1 MRAAILESVP
11 GDLVIDEVQLMDIGP
26 DEVLVHTA
34 ACGLCHSDLHVM
46 EGKMPMPVPI
56 LLGHEASGIV
66 EAVGSD
72 VTEFAPGDHV
82 VGCLNVHCDECYQCL
97 RGRRFLCERRR
108 AMTYRADGTSR
119 VRRGEQSITQMSG
132 LGGFAEHMLA
142 HRNGLVKVPPE
153 LPLDLGALLGCA
165 VITGVGSAFNESRVR
180 PGNTVAV
187 IGCGGIGLNII
198 QGAWLAGAERI
209 IAVDLNPEKLE
220 LARTFGA
227 TDAVQA
233 SDGDPVAAVQE
244 LTGGGV
250 DAAFEAIGLATTVSQ
265 AFQMIRPGCVAYVV
279 GVPAAGVM
287 LEIPGAQLLAQ
298 HRGLQGLFMGGN
310 DFKRDIPMLASLY
323 LQGRLKLDELVAAR
337 ISLEQVNE
345 GYDVMKR
352 GTEARSVIIY

>member
-1 MRAAILESVP
+1 
-11 GDLVIDEVQLMDIGP
+11 MDVGP
-26 DEVLVHTA
+26 DEVLVRTA

-46 EGKMPMPVPI
+46 EGKMPMPTPI

-132 LGGFAEHMLA
+132 LGGFAEQMLA
-142 HRNGLVKVPPE
+142 HRNGLVKVPPD

-165 VITGVGSAFNESRVR
+165 VITGVGSAFNGSRVR

-220 LARTFGA
+220 LARIFGA
-227 TDAVQA
+227 TDTVKAA
-233 SDGDPVAAVQE
+233 DGDPVAAVQE

-250 DAAFEAIGLATTVSQ
+250 DAAFEAIGLAATVTQ

-287 LEIPGAQLLAQ
+287 LEIPGAQMLAQ

-337 ISLEQVNE
+337 IELEQVNE
-345 GYDVMKR
+345 GYEVMKR

>member
-11 GDLVIDEVQLMDIGP
+11 GELVIDEVQLTDVGP
-26 DEVLVHTA
+26 DEVLVRTA

-46 EGKMPMPVPI
+46 EGKMTMPVPI
-56 LLGHEASGIV
+56 LLGHEASGVV
-66 EAVGSD
+66 EAIGSN
-72 VTEFAPGDHV
+72 VTEFTPGDHV

-97 RGRRFLCERRR
+97 RGRRYLCERRR

-132 LGGFAEHMLA
+132 LGGFCEQMLA
-142 HRNGLVKVPPE
+142 HRNGLVKVPRE

-165 VITGVGSAFNESRVR
+165 VITGVGSAFNGSRVR

-209 IAVDLNPEKLE
+209 IAVDLNAEKLA

-227 TDAVQA
+227 TDTVNGT
-233 SDGDPVAAVQE
+233 DVDTVAAVLE

-250 DAAFEAIGLATTVSQ
+250 DAAFEAIGLATTVAQ

-287 LEIPGAQLLAQ
+287 LEIPGAQMLAQ

-337 ISLEQVNE
+337 ITLDQVNE
-345 GYDVMKR
+345 GYDVMRR

>member
-1 MRAAILESVP
+1 
-11 GDLVIDEVQLMDIGP
+11 
-26 DEVLVHTA
+26 
-34 ACGLCHSDLHVM
+34 
-46 EGKMPMPVPI
+46 
-56 LLGHEASGIV
+56 
-66 EAVGSD
+66 
-72 VTEFAPGDHV
+72 
-82 VGCLNVHCDECYQCL
+82 
-97 RGRRFLCERRR
+97 
-108 AMTYRADGTSR
+108 
-119 VRRGEQSITQMSG
+119 
-132 LGGFAEHMLA
+132 MLA
-142 HRNGLVKVPPE
+142 HRNGLVKVPHD
-153 LPLDLGALLGCA
+153 LPLELGALLGCA
-165 VITGVGSAFNESRVR
+165 VITGVGSAFNQSRVK

-209 IAVDLNPEKLE
+209 IAVDLNQEKLA

-227 TDAVQA
+227 TDTVDGN
-233 SDGDPVAAVQE
+233 DGDPVAAVLE

-250 DAAFEAIGLATTVSQ
+250 DAAFEAIGLAKTVAQ

-287 LEIPGAQLLAQ
+287 LEIPGAQMLAQ

-337 ISLEQVNE
+337 IKLEQVNE
-345 GYDVMKR
+345 GYDAMKR